1 MLKNIIKTSFIAGC
15 LSVAMMS
22 FAVAD
27 DDVRVDVEVDDSQ
40 SYSSSNNSNDNVARS
55 LKPREENIDVAR
67 ELTIT
72 KSAPYSYYKLPQLPV
87 YTPKPLIEEAK
98 GIAIVNG
105 VPLNCKLLG
114 ETEGIDSSDGK
125 SAPSFEVI
133 REGALND
140 LRNGTMDLVDARD
153 RIVLT
158 PVKEAMTC
166 EIRTEND
173 QFEEKD
179 CTQWTQIPNNG
190 KILFYRIHANVYDCG
205 AR

>member
-1 MLKNIIKTSFIAGC
+1 MLNKNIIKASLVAGC
-15 LSVAMMS
+15 MSLAMFS
-22 FAVAD
+22 FSVAD
-27 DDVRVDVEVDDSQ
+27 DDVKVEVETEDTQ
-40 SYSSSNNSNDNVARS
+40 SYSGSSDTNT
-55 LKPREENIDVAR
+55 LKGTKPREENIDVAR

-72 KSAPYSYYKLPQLPV
+72 KSAPYSYYKLPQLPQ

-98 GIAIVNG
+98 GIAVVNG

-114 ETEGIDSSDGK
+114 EAEGIDSSDGK
-125 SAPSFEVI
+125 AAPSFELI

-153 RIVLT
+153 RVILT

-166 EIRTEND
+166 ELRTEND

-179 CTQWTQIPNNG
+179 CTQWTQIPSNG
-190 KILFYRIHANVYDCG
+190 KILFYRIHANVFDCG
-205 AR
+205 PR

>member
-1 MLKNIIKTSFIAGC
+1 MLKNIIKTGLVAGC
-15 LSVAMMS
+15 LSVAIVNFS
-22 FAVAD
+22 VAD
-27 DDVRVDVEVDDSQ
+27 DVQVDVEVDDTQ
-40 SYSSSNNSNDNVARS
+40 SYSNSSSSNDITTTKSIKAR
-55 LKPREENIDVAR
+55 EDNIDVAR

-72 KSAPYSYYKLPQLPV
+72 KSAPYSYYKLPQLPQ

-98 GIAIVNG
+98 GIAVVNG
-105 VPLNCKLLG
+105 VPFNCKLLG

-125 SAPSFEVI
+125 SAPSFELI

-153 RIVLT
+153 RIVVT
-158 PVKEAMTC
+158 PIKEAMTC
-166 EIRTEND
+166 ELRTETD

-190 KILFYRIHANVYDCG
+190 KILFYRIHATVYDCG